1 MLAILGSLA
10 SFIPIVGPIIDGVVS
25 IYKQKTDTEVTKI
38 KMDDDLTVQ
47 AMQSSNQL
55 VSLFASDVMVR
66 VCRDIIMF
74 PGSIYCGTIIW
85 DRFMDTRHPELVWG
99 VLSLQGAMEYL
110 PFALLTFFFGSAFIY
125 WNKRK

>member
-1 MLAILGSLA
+1 MLALLGGLA
-10 SFIPIVGPIIDGVVS
+10 SFIPIVGPIIDGLVS
-25 IYKQKTDTEVTKI
+25 VYKQKTNTEVTKI
-38 KMDDDLTVQ
+38 KLSNDLTVQ

-85 DRFMDTRHPELVWG
+85 DRFMDIRHPELVWG
-99 VLSLQGAMEYL
+99 VLPLQGAMEYL
-110 PFALLTFFFGSAFIY
+110 PYALLTFFFGSAFLY
-125 WNKRK
+125 WNKK